1 MKFKWFYSER
11 ENYSIPEQILRTRN
25 YPESFFDTSFENIP
39 DISLMKDIKKAADRI
54 INAVI
59 NKQKI
64 MIFGHDDLDGITST
78 YILFDFLEKIGSQKH
93 YSYIPNRLYEN
104 HGMQDGL
111 IKKIKAGK
119 YDLLITVDGGTS
131 SVNAVNRIKAL
142 GCEVI
147 ITDHHLVPDELP
159 DAFAIVNP
167 KQKDCSYPY
176 KMLAGVGVTYFL
188 INQIAADLQIATDK
202 NYLFWTAMGSI
213 SDKVPLDGVNRIIVK
228 NVLDNWLDFDDE
240 NISFL
245 QNYLNFN
252 EEYYSQK
259 KNIKYIIKLL
269 SNGRETDGQNKS
281 LKFLLAAK
289 TEKSEFFNDL
299 SGEVSKYEKK
309 LNAVLSYLDEI
320 KPGNS
325 VLCFVHYDEYGKIP
339 SELIGM
345 SASFIARA
353 NMIPA
358 VVLRQKGNG
367 ITAEARCTEG
377 FNLVEAFK
385 FCEEHLVQ
393 YGGHKKAAGF
403 RTNFHEIDKFIE
415 KFNEYVELKKQAI
428 RDNQKINIDAVI
440 DTVHLDKISEI
451 IQNDLDFLQPFG
463 EGNPV
468 PVFLI
473 KDFIPERDIRKNRIN
488 NLPFPEMDKNYKVVF
503 NLIGNNINVIDYA
516 ENDQKSLEIE

>member
-1 MKFKWFYSER
+1 MKFKWFYSEDK
-11 ENYSIPEQILRTRN
+11 NYSIPDQILRTRN
-25 YPESFFDTSFENIP
+25 YPECFFDTSFENIP

-54 INAVI
+54 IDAVKR
-59 NKQKI
+59 KQKI

-104 HGMQDGL
+104 HGMQDNL
-111 IKKIKAGK
+111 IKKIKTGE
-119 YDLLITVDGGTS
+119 YDLLITVDGGS
-131 SVNAVNRIKAL
+131 SSINAVNRINAL
-142 GCEVI
+142 GCDVI

-159 DAFAIVNP
+159 DAYAIVNP
-167 KQKDCSYPY
+167 KQEDCSYPY

-188 INQIAADLQIATDK
+188 ITQIAEILNMKTDK
-202 NYLFWTAMGSI
+202 NYLFWTAIGSI
-213 SDKVPLDGVNRIIVK
+213 ADKVPLVGVNRIIVK
-228 NVLDNWLDFDDE
+228 NVLDNWLDFDDD

-245 QNYLNFN
+245 QNYLDFN
-252 EEYYSQK
+252 EEYYAK
-259 KNIKYIIKLL
+259 KKIIKYIIKLL

-289 TEKSEFFNDL
+289 TEKSEFFHNL
-299 SGEVSKYEKK
+299 SDEVSKYEKK

-320 KPGNS
+320 KPDNS
-325 VLCFVHYDEYGKIP
+325 VYCFVHYDDDGKIP
-339 SELIGM
+339 NELIGM
-345 SASFIARA
+345 SASYIAKA

-358 VVLRQKGNG
+358 VILHQKGSG

-377 FNLVEAFK
+377 FNLVDAFK
-385 FCEEHLVQ
+385 FCEKHLVQ

-403 RTNFHEIDKFIE
+403 RTNFHERDKFIE
-415 KFNEYVELKKQAI
+415 KFIEYVELKKQII

-440 DTVHLDKISEI
+440 DTSQLVKINEI
-451 IQNDLDFLQPFG
+451 MRDDLDFLQPFG
-463 EGNPV
+463 EGNPI

-473 KDFIPERDIRKNRIN
+473 KDFIPERDIRKNRRN
-488 NLPFPEMDKNYKVVF
+488 SLPFPEMNKNYKVVF

-516 ENDQKSLEIE
+516 ENNQKSSGV